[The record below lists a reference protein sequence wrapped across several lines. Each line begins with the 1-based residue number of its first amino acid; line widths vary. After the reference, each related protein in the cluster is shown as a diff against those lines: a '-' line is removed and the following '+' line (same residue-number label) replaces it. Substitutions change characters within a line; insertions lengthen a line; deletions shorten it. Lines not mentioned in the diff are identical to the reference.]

1 MFSALQ
7 NVFGISFRTNT
18 QPPIDNLSSKDVDNI
33 IEAHFKPL
41 TDELK
46 KNNDAV
52 KESRRR
58 LEEYTAETMKKLDE
72 LMKEDL

>member
-7 NVFGISFRTNT
+7 SVFGISFRINT
-18 QPPIDNLSSKDVDNI
+18 HPPIDNLSSKDVDNI

-52 KESRRR
+52 EESRRR

-72 LMKEDL
+72 LMIEDL